1 MNNWYTSPQYQALIP
16 LRQEAA
22 EMDLLTYEA

>member
-1 MNNWYTSPQYQALIP
+1 MIP